1 MKHAACIW
9 VILVLVLRESVH
21 FSQRHFAKTIITF
34 PSQVT
39 LIFDLMT
46 SKLLCQLLLKR
57 VTSLLSLNVGRFFVF
72 ELTVDTGQT
81 DRQTNV
87 KRNTAS

>member
-1 MKHAACIW
+1 MKHAACIG

-21 FSQRHFAKTIITF
+21 FSQRHFAKTIIIF

-57 VTSLLSLNVGRFFVF
+57 VTSLLSLNV